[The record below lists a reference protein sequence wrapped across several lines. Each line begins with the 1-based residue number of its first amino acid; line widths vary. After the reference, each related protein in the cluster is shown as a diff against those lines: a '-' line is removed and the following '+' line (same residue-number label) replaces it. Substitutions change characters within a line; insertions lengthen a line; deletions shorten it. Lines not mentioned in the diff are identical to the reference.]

1 DKMESAFDSAFNEI
15 ETTKSN
21 VEFIIHQAQSQYPDV
36 EIFVLEY
43 YNMLPYS
50 SEGMQNKTVELITSL
65 NESLE
70 EVTKETNAVY
80 VLSFEAFAEDYST
93 YLTNE
98 NNIHPRQDG
107 YKTLA
112 IQFIMKINESY
123 PPINEGL
130 KEKEKIYAKA
140 IFQDCLGT
148 NYRTE

>member
-1 DKMESAFDSAFNEI
+1 NEI

-70 EVTKETNAVY
+70 EVTKEKNAVY
-80 VLSFEAFAEDYST
+80 VPSFEAFAEDFTT
-93 YLTNE
+93 YLTNIK
-98 NNIHPRQDG
+98 NIHQGHDG
-107 YKTLA
+107 YQTL
-112 IQFIMKINESY
+112 
-123 PPINEGL
+123 
-130 KEKEKIYAKA
+130 
-140 IFQDCLGT
+140 
-148 NYRTE
+148 